1 MPELPDAVAIVV
13 AELAHHDGLAGVLPA
28 AADGAY
34 NVTGGSEGETG
45 NVLPPWPCLR
55 VVETGAGSDRR
66 LIHDLAPELALELW
80 DDPAPSGQLPVTE
93 LRRRLYVIL
102 QLLVGVVEAR
112 EWLPGEPVL
121 SYVGSTTKGT
131 YLPDPTDGQ
140 PRYLATVAVVV
151 HPATA

>member
-13 AELAHHDGLAGVLPA
+13 GELAHHDGLDGVLPL

-34 NVTGGSEGETG
+34 NVTGGSDGETG

-66 LIHDLAPELALELW
+66 LIHDLAPELQLELW
-80 DDPAPSGQLPVTE
+80 DSPLPSEQLAVSE
-93 LRRRLYVIL
+93 LRRRLYVVL
-102 QLLVGVVEAR
+102 QLLLEVVEQR
-112 EWLPGEPVL
+112 VWQPGEPVL
-121 SYVGSTTKGT
+121 SYVGSITKGT

-140 PRYLATVAVVV
+140 PRYLATVAAVV